1 MATQECREYQVGGLR
16 AAANPNRVCHLFYW
30 QGHAYCLM
38 GNPFH
43 LVLEKKRANLMA
55 GISWFLGTYTARFN
69 HGQELKESD
78 AQKAE
83 RLLKEKLRKLGW
95 TDKELKV
102 RRKGDRQKARL
113 AAQLRK
119 ETTMTWAW
127 ITTRLA
133 MGHCRTAANAARA
146 HSAK

>member
-1 MATQECREYQVGGLR
+1 MYFLNFESLFFMPRKLRVEYEGAIYHLMSRGDRREGWCWGPKGFREELLEMI
-16 AAANPNRVCHLFYW
+16 AAR
-30 QGHAYCLM
+30 QGPQH
-38 GNPFH
+38 
-43 LVLEKKRANLMA
+43 
-55 GISWFLGTYTARFN
+55 
-69 HGQELKESD
+69 HGPELKESD

-83 RLLKEKLRKLGW
+83 RLVKEKLRKLGW
-95 TDKELKV
+95 TDKELKE

-119 ETTMTWAW
+119 ETTMNWAW

-133 MGHCRTAANAARA
+133 MGHWRTAANAARA